1 MRHCPFGVLLVELEF
16 ERSLSLARRQ
26 GARAWELRASVSLA
40 RLVADGKA
48 ARVRRVLG
56 PVYEGFTEGFDT
68 PDLEEAKAL
77 LDRPG

>member
-1 MRHCPFGVLLVELEF
+1 M
-16 ERSLSLARRQ
+16 
-26 GARAWELRASVSLA
+26 SLA

-48 ARVRRVLG
+48 ARVRRILA
-56 PVYEGFTEGFDT
+56 PVYEGFNEGFDT